1 MEENPQVNTPDGTE
15 HTTPRGTVTLNTVST
30 ATAPPAGGSLT
41 KSQRAVA
48 LTWVQRGFG
57 VVPCA
62 REDKGAMV
70 SGFGK
75 DVSGEDIIRQFGDA
89 DTVASWW
96 SGRYARAHVGL
107 LTGRGGPDGR
117 GLLVVDCDVPKPD
130 DAPLTGRWA
139 GCYAGTDVLELLARE
154 AGATWPDTYTVTTP
168 SGGLHLYY
176 RQPEDGPVIGCAT
189 GAGGNPERPTP
200 PHIGPLVDVRGL
212 GGYVIAAGSYST
224 AQGRPYERV
233 SAPDVLPQPLPGWL
247 LELLR
252 PAAPPAAP
260 PRPAPVRVLPTGTR
274 AERYAAAALR
284 GAAEELA
291 ALGEGDDRRDRT
303 FAAAAR
309 LAELSATA
317 PHILTREA
325 VREQLLAAALA
336 CGIKGGERQAEKCI
350 RNGWERGLRG
360 SMGGAA

>member
-1 MEENPQVNTPDGTE
+1 MEENVQVTTPAATQQ
-15 HTTPRGTVTLNTVST
+15 TTPRCTVALNDVST
-30 ATAPPAGGSLT
+30 ASGLSVGGT
-41 KSQRAVA
+41 ITESQRAVA
-48 LTWVQRGFG
+48 LTWVSRGFG
-57 VVPCA
+57 VVPCS
-62 REDKGAMV
+62 RTDKAAMV
-70 SGFGK
+70 AGFGK
-75 DVSGEDIIRQFGDA
+75 NVRLEELRKFSDPEQVR
-89 DTVASWW
+89 SWW

-117 GLLVVDCDVPKPD
+117 GLLVVDCDMPKD
-130 DAPLTGRWA
+130 DTPPLEGRWA
-139 GCYAGTDVLELLARE
+139 GCAGGTDVLERLATE
-154 AGATWPDTYTVTTP
+154 AGADWPDTYTVMTP

-189 GAGGNPERPTP
+189 GDGGHPEQPRP
-200 PHIGPLVDVRGL
+200 PHLGPMVDVRGM

-233 SAPDVLPQPLPGWL
+233 SAPDMLPQPLPGWL

-252 PAAPPAAP
+252 PAAAPAAP
-260 PRPAPVRVLPTGTR
+260 PRPAPVRALPTGSR

-291 ALGEGDDRRDRT
+291 ALREGDDRRDRT

-317 PHILTREA
+317 PHVLTREA

-350 RNGWERGLRG
+350 RNGWERGLRS